1 MLVTTLDDAPASAYV
16 PALHAK
22 EPLQDAV
29 VNPVVLPELPAGQSR
44 HVEAADSEYFP
55 TPQILHPDAV
65 ELPGFVT
72 VPA

>member
-1 MLVTTLDDAPASAYV
+1 MAPANANLPIGHRLILPLHILDD
-16 PALHAK
+16 K
-22 EPLQDAV
+22 
-29 VNPVVLPELPAGQSR
+29 PVELPKFPAGQSR

-65 ELPGFVT
+65 KLPGFVT